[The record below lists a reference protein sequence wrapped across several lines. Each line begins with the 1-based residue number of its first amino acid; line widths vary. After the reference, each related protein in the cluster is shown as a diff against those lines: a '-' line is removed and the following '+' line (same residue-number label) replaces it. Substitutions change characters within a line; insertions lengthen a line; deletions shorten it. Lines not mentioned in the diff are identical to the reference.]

1 MDFFQRLGNFFTGKG
16 WVNDDEKR
24 RREQQVQPQPQQSQ
38 PQQVQQPQLNGQP
51 RMNMPWANNS
61 GGLNQSSQP
70 KVNLNPLQQANQ
82 VNQQLNLNSQN
93 NQQKPLVTTND
104 APKMLTPEGQQEW
117 ANKQNKQI
125 QIQNAVNQPIQ
136 QQRPQPVQQQPQ
148 PQTPKPVPVQPQQP
162 RPQTITSPN
171 VINQQNDMRRMGID
185 PNPVHTAIQHA
196 NDELNQYRTA
206 QSNRQ
211 DIIDNKMRA
220 RGVSEPEIAKSR
232 QTRIQLENQAR
243 ASADEARRSQ
253 NMANMLKPIATVAQP
268 IDNARRAVVKGM
280 DNVNKWIDSSDDKEG
295 FQINSPGDY
304 LRFGAKL
311 IPGMVQ
317 GTFEAPE
324 KLGAAVSGQRMTEDG
339 RVENINGM
347 QRIGS
352 AADGAIDIFGVPFG
366 ASGQLIKSAFK
377 QGGKQVA
384 KEAADQV
391 ARKRILSA
399 VKNIVGDAAKEGA
412 EETVQSLAGDLAD
425 DGKMNTDP
433 MQHLQA
439 GAFGALG
446 GAMMGTSGKA
456 ISALRNRS
464 TNTQTNQSADV
475 PNITTTAVQGTAQ
488 AVRPSQQQTPGKLE
502 QEALA
507 QRQAR
512 QSEQQQTQQAQ
523 PQVQNQN
530 TNQNAGYSD
539 FYRRPA
545 ENTSLRQAAEVNA
558 VNTRTNQTH
567 PIQQVN
573 ANQTVQAT
581 MPNASPALKQAVSQN
596 ISDIQHGDTNA
607 IATRQQ
613 TTGKL
618 ENYLVEQ
625 ATQNVQNTVAQ
636 DVRYKLNNTQQSAI
650 DYRLSQDYV
659 APGDPKAKE
668 IAEYLRKDI
677 EQRRLEAAQA
687 RAEGKEN
694 FARQIEGMILNQEQ
708 TLKEFE
714 QKSLGAPRPAFRGE
728 EIDLDG
734 YRAFNERPT
743 DTDIE
748 TDQLIDIASEK
759 IADDLNE
766 ALKLAGLNDDI
777 RVEHSTSRSSEANY
791 ITFYDD
797 ANDNDF
803 TVRIANHYKAYSS
816 GSGDLNITLSDP
828 EIRTFADVADRV
840 HEAFKSF
847 VDTAVN
853 SDTKYKLS
861 PEQEE
866 YFKDSKI
873 RDENGNLKTLY
884 HGTSTDFNQF
894 APDRIQQGNLGRGFY
909 FTDNKDIADSYADR
923 RTHERG
929 GGRKVV
935 EAFLNVKKPFDLN
948 YQPRE
953 VALDYL
959 THYFSNNGR
968 TNEMALRN
976 AEEFLNNSLA
986 SGDIVGDN
994 YNIVFDT
1001 SEPEFQTWARDNGYD
1016 GLIIPGRDKASGVSG
1031 DAVVVFRP
1039 EQIKYIDNLNPTD
1052 SPDMRYRIDTE
1063 AQKTSDT
1070 KQDLINRSR
1079 EVMGDSAV
1087 LFADLGTFNGRDIDG
1102 FYRDVEGV
1110 VYIAEGKPSL
1120 NTLNH
1125 ELVHRVMAN
1134 VDDRARNSAID
1145 YIVKTNGAEN
1155 LVTEYRRKG
1164 YDIKLDEQGIKIA
1177 AEEKLADGFMEY
1189 ARARAKG
1196 IDINILGRRL
1206 HIPGEIIAYFERV
1219 WQSIRS
1225 FAGKADLA
1233 KQLYDQM
1240 ETGKFRGVASQTR
1253 GSVEDSL
1260 AYKINPESA
1269 KDAIARFNSVK
1280 NGWRRKTIMSRIT
1293 PELAQM
1299 YSEATGFNVSS
1310 NAKLVLTDNA
1320 VRHMKNSGHLDGK
1333 GRYGIEDA
1341 NPITDADIADIPLV
1355 FTEPDNIKV
1364 KGQKGYRGEKI
1375 ELSKQLDNMH
1385 ILAVEL
1391 EQKPNGD
1398 FYIVSYYNKSRSPR
1412 QAQASGSQG
1421 LDADFSEVPTS
1432 SRPKRPGEANEDSVA
1447 NNTQNVNTDPR
1458 YKLDQSQNQSKP
1470 SAIDNLNN
1478 AMDKYRADK
1487 QRRQQ
1492 PLQETINNI
1501 QDNPKPKM
1509 TKELRQ
1515 AIDNFIF
1522 ENIDENLFLENTATD
1537 IQGSNGSEWSI
1548 PRIHVDD
1555 LRHYLGDLTED
1566 LPSAY
1571 KRRTGKRDIDTV
1583 AQEMGYDD
1591 IDSFIDE
1598 VTRVAEARRAE
1609 RERKEQLAEWR
1620 RDPDV
1625 IEEAQKIVNARHA
1638 EEAKKQAEAKR
1649 KAEEVKA
1656 HNEQLKKQQAL
1667 DEVLVRGLDE
1677 GPRHK
1682 IADIVHNA
1690 SLAVG
1695 IDEKTVAKR
1704 FAKIA
1709 EQKGYDIT
1717 GERAFLT
1724 VDPHAGSM
1732 LDENGRLRPIDEIAP
1747 NIKEK
1752 IKLPGAE
1759 HAVPAP
1765 TTTSNTVAHNT
1776 RQMIYKDENGA
1787 YHSFYEY
1794 RNIHGKWQR
1803 TGQEAVR
1810 VTSPLQNKFIDK
1822 IRSDKTV
1829 NEEAKRA
1836 YEDGLAIQYIW
1847 RENSKGINAELV
1859 STFDGYMKTGNKKEY
1874 RPSDKLVT
1882 FNPNKHHIESGRVV
1896 DSATGQILGNYI
1908 EMTPEGNVTIYAG
1921 KKKMNLNMRDIDFS
1935 QLKEMKSGAG
1945 QTWTTEGVIDRV
1957 TGALRR
1963 SNSLNYFKSGVNKTK
1978 EALMSIMSELP
1989 RQANAAA
1996 VKEGNAIGER
2006 IKNYRK
2012 NLIKQAKKHGPLKR
2026 QMLQDAVF
2034 VIEPARVPRGEKVPS
2049 YKERLHA
2056 FEEVYGKPAAE
2067 ALDQYNGFLRAVYK
2081 NLLIR
2086 QNEIRVALGKDPI
2099 MERKDYITHL
2109 GELQSSKGAIASMY
2123 NGAKNL
2129 MSAGDLPTASR
2140 KSLPAKLAGRTG
2152 LFKPNQ
2158 KFNQF
2163 AMQRVGDVKPID
2175 PFTPLMEYSKIA
2187 LHNIHMTDAIT
2198 MNRSLEVAVRAA
2210 SEARQEFAGKGTNGI
2225 QKLADR
2231 IDELYK
2237 SIKAGEI
2244 NQEEL
2249 IQARNKLYGLSRA
2262 IGREI
2267 DGVKELHK
2275 AIKKID
2281 KLGAQGLTK
2290 NDVSNLKEATNKMA
2304 DSLDKMLQDV
2314 EFMQQ
2319 MTDSANGLTQF
2330 VGFVQE
2336 HANRLAGKT
2345 DPFQRTVTDTE
2356 PSLARK
2362 FTDTVARGLMKQ
2374 AALSKIVGNVNSAIA
2389 QTASMPTLLA
2399 TTDAKS
2405 LLQAF
2410 KRKNREAILQKS
2422 NALALRYAEDN
2433 LSDDTKFEKTMKV
2446 AGIPMEFIEKN
2457 VIEYTFMAKYNQAI
2471 NNGLSD
2477 ADAVRYAERFI
2488 NDTVTLRDQIS
2499 TPRAY
2504 NRLWMASFL
2513 QFSREVSQQNR
2524 YVWNQM
2530 TGKQKV
2536 AFFVNVAIMYNV
2548 LEAVTGNK
2556 PGADPMGALLEI
2568 IADWMD
2574 NDEDDDDK
2582 DASVQAKLGRT
2593 LQKVSSEAISAT
2605 PIVSGIVNSATT
2617 REDRQKLFG
2626 KESSLGRYDGTLP
2639 IASLL
2644 RTTASI
2650 KGNLDEAGAASEEGD
2665 DDKADA
2671 KTKAAMYRALS
2682 ELPAGNQLKKTIQGL
2697 TAAHSGEA
2705 KDGNG
2710 EVKAEFEKDNPFY
2723 LTQGALFGKNAILPV
2738 QIENGD
2744 SSWLKALKLGG
2755 ITANASDGIQ
2765 INMPGSNNQNNQQV
2779 KQQTADGQLNLEG
2792 LNKKDALSI
2801 KKKLKKGDYQFK
2813 DGLLVSKSGE
2823 VERSVYKKLAESQGE
2838 SDEAYSNWMKAY
2850 NIDDVSTLKK
2860 EFKSSNDILNKLENG
2875 EKKDDKAKSA
2885 VDILMGKHKDL
2896 PDWAKERYYKES
2908 GYSKEQIEYGA
2919 MTTHKEVSLMDNYW
2933 RQKAQESSH
2942 EELMQ
2947 ALTNGRRKSIVGQM
2961 FAKNGIVNKLRAEG
2975 YITKQEAKALNAAEF
2990 DVDGNRITKE
3000 GSGGGGSGRGGS
3012 GRGRGRSGVSTASPL
3027 ISAAVKS
3034 INSLSSAAPRANKT
3048 SGSGRSIDQIGKNLI
3063 SRMNTQK
3070 QVNAALKQWN
3080 GGNSSK
3086 KPRVRTTKARV

>member
-16 WVNDDEKR
+16 WVSDEEKR
-24 RREQQVQPQPQQSQ
+24 RKEQQAQQPQQRPQ
-38 PQQVQQPQLNGQP
+38 PVQQPQLNNQP

-82 VNQQLNLNSQN
+82 VNQQLNINSQN
-93 NQQKPLVTTND
+93 NQAKSQLTVND
-104 APKMLTPEGQQEW
+104 APKMLTPEGQQDW
-117 ANKQNKQI
+117 VNKQNKQI
-125 QIQNAVNQPIQ
+125 QIQNANSQPIQ
-136 QQRPQPVQQQPQ
+136 QPRPQQVQQPQ
-148 PQTPKPVPVQPQQP
+148 PQAPKPVPVQPQQP

-253 NMANMLKPIATVAQP
+253 NMANIVGAVTAPG
-268 IDNARRAVVKGM
+268 RAVASTAKGFIDGAGRTVGDTGDKLSLAIADAM
-280 DNVNKWIDSSDDKEG
+280 YGITGDEKYNKTRQRIIQQGQQRNAQYDK
-295 FQINSPGDY
+295 Q
-304 LRFGAKL
+304 FGVFKKNDTDVDVAY
-311 IPGMVQ
+311 
-317 GTFEAPE
+317 E
-324 KLGAAVSGQRMTEDG
+324 LGQSGQRLIQDMGTG
-339 RVENINGM
+339 VATAGVAPVVRAFAEN
-347 QRIGS
+347 
-352 AADGAIDIFGVPFG
+352 AADFVTDANAHGKNTRDVLPAAYANAAAQAAIEKVGLDRVLSPGGKTV
-366 ASGQLIKSAFK
+366 ARRMIKSALAE
-377 QGGKQVA
+377 GGE
-384 KEAADQV
+384 EAAQQLTENAFAKHTYDPD
-391 ARKRILSA
+391 RKYSEGVVKSA
-399 VKNIVGDAAKEGA
+399 LMGA
-412 EETVQSLAGDLAD
+412 
-425 DGKMNTDP
+425 
-433 MQHLQA
+433 
-439 GAFGALG
+439 ALG
-446 GAMMGTSGKA
+446 GPAGAGNFGGVRQTGNHP
-456 ISALRNRS
+456 SATMS
-464 TNTQTNQSADV
+464 AQIAQSQQT
-475 PNITTTAVQGTAQ
+475 
-488 AVRPSQQQTPGKLE
+488 QQQTPGKLE

-507 QRQAR
+507 QRQVR
-512 QSEQQQTQQAQ
+512 QSEQQRTQQAQ
-523 PQVQNQN
+523 PQAQNQTQN
-530 TNQNAGYSD
+530 TNQSAGYSD

-558 VNTRTNQTH
+558 VNTRTSQTH

-573 ANQTVQAT
+573 VNQTVETT
-581 MPNASPALKQAVSQN
+581 MPNASPALKQAVSRN

-618 ENYLVEQ
+618 ENYLIEQ
-625 ATQNVQNTVAQ
+625 ATQNVQDTVAQ
-636 DVRYKLNNTQQSAI
+636 DVRYKMDNQSNTQLSTDPVMNVRNADGETMADMTARLQNEGVSPQGIQMAQERFRSQAENYIANPQSMPAWSMP
-650 DYRLSQDYV
+650 D
-659 APGDPKAKE
+659 A
-668 IAEYLRKDI
+668 AENADTNYMMAHRPD
-677 EQRRLEAAQA
+677 
-687 RAEGKEN
+687 EN
-694 FARQIEGMILNQEQ
+694 G
-708 TLKEFE
+708 
-714 QKSLGAPRPAFRGE
+714 P
-728 EIDLDG
+728 
-734 YRAFNERPT
+734 RAFNMEEGGVLNGFYDSPSRFGVR
-743 DTDIE
+743 
-748 TDQLIDIASEK
+748 ASEASHQESMDALNA
-759 IADDLNE
+759 IRSNPNADVTIYRAAPSPELNDGDWVTLSQTYAEQHQESNLNGSGEVHAFTVKAKDLRFAGDDINEFGYFPNQGDVDVKMQLVNETMNE
-766 ALKLAGLNDDI
+766 AATTTMETLKARHLDL
-777 RVEHSTSRSSEANY
+777 T
-791 ITFYDD
+791 
-797 ANDNDF
+797 
-803 TVRIANHYKAYSS
+803 
-816 GSGDLNITLSDP
+816 GD
-828 EIRTFADVADRV
+828 E
-840 HEAFKSF
+840 
-847 VDTAVN
+847 
-853 SDTKYKLS
+853 KLV
-861 PEQEE
+861 
-866 YFKDSKI
+866 
-873 RDENGNLKTLY
+873 
-884 HGTSTDFNQF
+884 FNEWQ
-894 APDRIQQGNLGRGFY
+894 
-909 FTDNKDIADSYADR
+909 
-923 RTHERG
+923 
-929 GGRKVV
+929 
-935 EAFLNVKKPFDLN
+935 
-948 YQPRE
+948 
-953 VALDYL
+953 
-959 THYFSNNGR
+959 
-968 TNEMALRN
+968 NEMQREAL
-976 AEEFLNNSLA
+976 
-986 SGDIVGDN
+986 
-994 YNIVFDT
+994 
-1001 SEPEFQTWARDNGYD
+1001 GYYD
-1016 GLIIPGRDKASGVSG
+1016 PKTDK
-1031 DAVVVFRP
+1031 
-1039 EQIKYIDNLNPTD
+1039 INLNRLYED
-1052 SPDMRYRIDTE
+1052 
-1063 AQKTSDT
+1063 
-1070 KQDLINRSR
+1070 
-1079 EVMGDSAV
+1079 
-1087 LFADLGTFNGRDIDG
+1087 
-1102 FYRDVEGV
+1102 
-1110 VYIAEGKPSL
+1110 
-1120 NTLNH
+1120 TLNH
-1125 ELVHRVMAN
+1125 ELGHKLLE
-1134 VDDRARNSAID
+1134 RADNKPELLTAIRRFYGD
-1145 YIVKTNGAEN
+1145 NYLINKYGQQYGTADIN
-1155 LVTEYRRKG
+1155 L
-1164 YDIKLDEQGIKIA
+1164 L
-1177 AEEKLADGFMEY
+1177 AEEQLADGFSDYYNGKLNGETTQRL
-1189 ARARAKG
+1189 AA
-1196 IDINILGRRL
+1196 RL
-1206 HIPGEIIAYFERV
+1206 HIPQRLVSIYDRITEAIRELIGKQDII
-1219 WQSIRS
+1219 
-1225 FAGKADLA
+1225 
-1233 KQLYDQM
+1233 KQFYAQM
-1240 ETGKFRGVASQTR
+1240 ETGKFRNTQQQVPGGDGRVRMMSIEAAHDGRNIVVVNNNILKGVPGKQVVPTIRKYLNENFKGNNYPLNFGKDGTGRINRNTIRKYVDPHQTF
-1253 GSVEDSL
+1253 EDILVKGKMAGELPDILKVSKKY
-1260 AYKINPESA
+1260 AEAPDTKAHSFA
-1269 KDAIARFNSVK
+1269 KDGFEYRTARIEIDGQQFDVTINVGLNDKGKLIYAFN
-1280 NGWRRKTIMSRIT
+1280 
-1293 PELAQM
+1293 
-1299 YSEATGFNVSS
+1299 
-1310 NAKLVLTDNA
+1310 
-1320 VRHMKNSGHLDGK
+1320 
-1333 GRYGIEDA
+1333 
-1341 NPITDADIADIPLV
+1341 
-1355 FTEPDNIKV
+1355 NIK
-1364 KGQKGYRGEKI
+1364 RI
-1375 ELSKQLDNMH
+1375 PAN
-1385 ILAVEL
+1385 
-1391 EQKPNGD
+1391 
-1398 FYIVSYYNKSRSPR
+1398 R
-1412 QAQASGSQG
+1412 
-1421 LDADFSEVPTS
+1421 S
-1432 SRPKRPGEANEDSVA
+1432 SRRFSSGDSDSSVA
-1447 NNTQNVNTDPR
+1447 NSTQNVNTDSR
-1458 YKLDQSQNQSKP
+1458 YKLNQSQNQSKP

-1598 VTRVAEARRAE
+1598 VIRVAEARRAE

-1695 IDEKTVAKR
+1695 IDEKTAAKR

-1945 QTWTTEGVIDRV
+1945 QTWTTEGTIDRV

-1963 SNSLNYFKSGVNKTK
+1963 SNSLNYFKGGVNKTK

-1996 VKEGNAIGER
+1996 VKEGNAIGQR
-2006 IKNYRK
+2006 IKDYRK
-2012 NLIKQAKKHGPLKR
+2012 NFLKQAKKHGPLKR
-2026 QMLQDAVF
+2026 QMLQEAVF

-2086 QNEIRVALGKDPI
+2086 QNEIRMALGKDPI

-2231 IDELYK
+2231 IDGLYK

-2281 KLGAQGLTK
+2281 KLGVQGLTK

-2362 FTDTVARGLMKQ
+2362 VTDTVARGLMKQ

-2422 NALALRYAEDN
+2422 NALALRYADDN

-2536 AFFVNVAIMYNV
+2536 AFFVNVAIMYNI

-2556 PGADPMGALLEI
+2556 PGADPMSALLEI

-2738 QIENGD
+2738 QVENGD
-2744 SSWLKALKLGG
+2744 SSWLKLLKLGG
-2755 ITANASDGIQ
+2755 ITANASDGIH
-2765 INMPGSNNQNNQQV
+2765 INMPGSNNQNNQQAQ
-2779 KQQTADGQLNLEG
+2779 QQTADGQLNLEG

-2961 FAKNGIVNKLRAEG
+2961 FAKNGIVNKLKAEG

-3000 GSGGGGSGRGGS
+3000 GSGGSGSGRGGS

-3070 QVNAALKQWN
+3070 QVNTALKQWN

-3086 KPRVRTTKARV
+3086 KPRVRTTKARA